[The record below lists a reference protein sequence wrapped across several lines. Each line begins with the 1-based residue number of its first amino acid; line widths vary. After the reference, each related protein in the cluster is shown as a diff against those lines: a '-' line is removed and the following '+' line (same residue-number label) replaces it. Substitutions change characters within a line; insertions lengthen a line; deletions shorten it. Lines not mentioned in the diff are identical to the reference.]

1 MSSIVKVD
9 TIQENT
15 SANGIT
21 VDGLNIKDS
30 KLVTSNSVVTANI
43 TDANITAAK
52 LGADATNAPAFEAKR
67 SGTQTIAND
76 TNVKIAPNVEVFDTA
91 GAYDHSTNYRFTPQT
106 AGKYYIYGQA
116 VVSIAQ
122 EQLKRF
128 SLFIR
133 KNGNDEKYMSN
144 YFTGN
149 PAYINNI
156 YIGAVIDFNGSSDYV
171 ELFTKIEKTS
181 SGTIV
186 VDGGSPGPTFGGYK
200 LIGV

>member
-30 KLVTSNSVVTANI
+30 KLVTANSVVTANI